1 MANYNKSKLY
11 FFKLPSSFFKR
22 DEIEWLKTQN
32 NGYKVIVIYQEL
44 IFETINKDGIL
55 ARRIGDEIK
64 AYSTEEI
71 ARLIN
76 EDIVDVE
83 NSLNILYKIGFIDIK
98 ESDEENPIYYIEESM
113 DLTNQSISARKKE
126 LQRKGKTCPPDIELD
141 EEVDNRDKSLDI
153 ISNNTEFIN
162 EEIDYNWNLYC
173 QASEYAEKR
182 FNRHLAI
189 KEREMLKELISLYE
203 LKGVKL
209 SIDEAVYRKKMSMGY
224 VKGILENVEE
234 WGKDDYA

>member
-1 MANYNKSKLY
+1 MAKYNKSKLY

-76 EDIVDVE
+76 EDIVDVSRDFLYDVE
-83 NSLNILYKIGFIDIK
+83 ISTFLNAVLGKNL
-98 ESDEENPIYYIEESM
+98 SH
-113 DLTNQSISARKKE
+113 TQSAHSR
-126 LQRKGKTCPPDIELD
+126 
-141 EEVDNRDKSLDI
+141 
-153 ISNNTEFIN
+153 
-162 EEIDYNWNLYC
+162 
-173 QASEYAEKR
+173 
-182 FNRHLAI
+182 
-189 KEREMLKELISLYE
+189 
-203 LKGVKL
+203 
-209 SIDEAVYRKKMSMGY
+209 
-224 VKGILENVEE
+224 
-234 WGKDDYA
+234 